1 MSKHNIHKKFFVQSL
16 IGTFIITIAFFIDDY
31 INDSVDD
38 YLKNMKEKHRVQVK
52 SFILLLSILLFKL
65 SMIPLFYSAPD
76 VLTLLTD
83 FTLFNLI

>member
-1 MSKHNIHKKFFVQSL
+1 MPQQNIHKKFLVQSI

-52 SFILLLSILLFKL
+52 SFILLLSIFGINLFILYFLKYIL
-65 SMIPLFYSAPD
+65 NFDMFDKCGFIYD
-76 VLTLLTD
+76 
-83 FTLFNLI
+83 

>member
-1 MSKHNIHKKFFVQSL
+1 MPQHNIHKKFFIQSL

-52 SFILLLSILLFKL
+52 SFILLLSIFGINLFILYFLKYVVNFD
-65 SMIPLFYSAPD
+65 MFDKCGFIYD
-76 VLTLLTD
+76 
-83 FTLFNLI
+83 

>member
-1 MSKHNIHKKFFVQSL
+1 MPHHNIHKKFFIQSI

-52 SFILLLSILLFKL
+52 SFILLLTIFGINLFILYFLKYILHFDMFDKCGF
-65 SMIPLFYSAPD
+65 IYD
-76 VLTLLTD
+76 
-83 FTLFNLI
+83 

>member
-1 MSKHNIHKKFFVQSL
+1 MSKHNIHKKFFIQSL

-52 SFILLLSILLFKL
+52 SFILLLSIFGINLFILYFLKYVVNFD
-65 SMIPLFYSAPD
+65 MFDKCGFIYD
-76 VLTLLTD
+76 
-83 FTLFNLI
+83 

>member
-1 MSKHNIHKKFFVQSL
+1 MSKHNIHKKFFIQSL

-52 SFILLLSILLFKL
+52 SFILLLSIFGINLFILYFLKYIVNFD
-65 SMIPLFYSAPD
+65 MFDKCGFIYD
-76 VLTLLTD
+76 
-83 FTLFNLI
+83 

>member
-1 MSKHNIHKKFFVQSL
+1 MPKHNIHKKFFIQSL

-52 SFILLLSILLFKL
+52 SFILLLF
-65 SMIPLFYSAPD
+65 
-76 VLTLLTD
+76 
-83 FTLFNLI
+83 

>member
-1 MSKHNIHKKFFVQSL
+1 MPHHNIHKKFFIQSI

-52 SFILLLSILLFKL
+52 SFILLLSIFGINLFILYFLKYIL
-65 SMIPLFYSAPD
+65 NFDMFDKCGFIYD
-76 VLTLLTD
+76 
-83 FTLFNLI
+83 

>member
-1 MSKHNIHKKFFVQSL
+1 MPHHNIHKKFFIQSI

-52 SFILLLSILLFKL
+52 SFILLLSIFGINLFILYFLKYIL
-65 SMIPLFYSAPD
+65 HFDMFDKCGFIYD
-76 VLTLLTD
+76 
-83 FTLFNLI
+83 

>member
-1 MSKHNIHKKFFVQSL
+1 MPKHNIHKKFFIQSL

-52 SFILLLSILLFKL
+52 SFILLLSIFGINLFILYFLKYVVNFD
-65 SMIPLFYSAPD
+65 MFDKCGFIYD
-76 VLTLLTD
+76 
-83 FTLFNLI
+83 

>member
-1 MSKHNIHKKFFVQSL
+1 MPHHNIHKKFFIQSI

-52 SFILLLSILLFKL
+52 SFILLLSIFGINLFILYFLKYVVNFD
-65 SMIPLFYSAPD
+65 MFDKCGFIYD
-76 VLTLLTD
+76 
-83 FTLFNLI
+83 